1 MKYNKNNKNYL
12 GLLNFEGDVFR
23 AYDEG
28 NGTFTVVDEDMNYVI
43 TTTAL
48 GIRKIMEG
56 KLHLTS
62 SSGRVYDLSIEH
74 INAKPSR
81 SDLYKF
87 LKIERP
93 SREVAIEFATWMR
106 NKVGYEAVVDGYV
119 YGGRVYDSIDQL
131 YDVYSNVSGN

>member
-1 MKYNKNNKNYL
+1 MKYNKQEKPHI

-28 NGTFTVVDEDMNYVI
+28 NGSFTVVDEDMEYVI
-43 TTTAL
+43 TTTAQ

-62 SSGRVYDLSIEH
+62 SRGRVYNLSSEH
-74 INAKPSR
+74 ENAKPTKR
-81 SDLYKF
+81 ALYKF

-93 SREVAIEFATWMR
+93 AKEVAIEFATWMR
-106 NKVGYEAVVDGYV
+106 KEVGYEAVVDGYI
-119 YGGRVYDSIDQL
+119 YNGRVYDTMDQL
-131 YDVYSNVSGN
+131 YDAYEKSN